1 MKKVLLFVTALLLC
15 AGMQAQIVSSRSVS
29 IKSSQKQPSETQW
42 FLRGGLNI
50 MKMTG
55 DGAEDTGSKL
65 GYNIVYGFQKPVGSV
80 STYWGMDFGLGSR
93 GWKLDIDDDESLSM
107 IAHNIQVSPFNFG
120 YKYHITDAV
129 AIDAHI
135 GAYVSFDYTGKI
147 KDEWKEDGEKCEE
160 SLSMGDWDDVAED
173 IGADSWKRIDAGM
186 NIGVGLWY
194 SRFNLDFTYQRGF
207 IKTWEANTSNVLIR
221 LGVAF

>member
-1 MKKVLLFVTALLLC
+1 MKKLLSLAAACLLC

-29 IKSSQKQPSETQW
+29 IKSAQKQPSETQW

-50 MKMTG
+50 MKLTG

-65 GYNIVYGFQKPVGSV
+65 GYNFVYGFQKPISTVG
-80 STYWGMDFGLGSR
+80 TYWGMEFGLGPR
-93 GWKLDIDDDESLSM
+93 GWGDSEDGYKVSQM
-107 IAHNIQVSPFNFG
+107 AHNVQVSPFTFG
-120 YKYHITDAV
+120 YKYNITDAV
-129 AIDAHI
+129 AIDAHL
-135 GAYVSFDYTGKI
+135 GAYVSFDYVGKY
-147 KDEWKEDGEKCEE
+147 KEEEDGEEVG
-160 SLSMGDWDDVAED
+160 SASIGDWED
-173 IGADSWKRIDAGM
+173 WKRFDAGM

-207 IKTWEANTSNVLIR
+207 IKTWECNTSNVLIR